1 MLSCIQIES
10 EVSLMKRIAVFG
22 FLAVLPLTLMAA
34 PSRRYLVTTTHPYD
48 VAERELP
55 REDFEGRPRTE
66 LNLRSFKVINGFAAD
81 LTDDQV
87 VRLLNS
93 GVVDDIEPV
102 IERHVLADSV
112 TAGQQTTP
120 FGVSMVNAPSVWPVT
135 KGAAINGSGPIH
147 VAIIDTGV
155 DYQSPELQ
163 RAYKGGRNFI
173 SNNDDPLDDFGH
185 GSHVAG
191 IIAAADDR
199 NGVVGVAPDVD
210 IYALKVLNQCG
221 NGDTGGVIAAIDWII
236 AKKQQIGGNWIAN
249 LSLGSSDSSNIE
261 RNAFQRGSD
270 AGIIFFAASG
280 NSYIGVDGLSFPAG
294 YPSVVS
300 VGAIDVNQLVADFS
314 QRGPQLKIVAPG
326 VNVLSTVVAASVKT
340 NDGRAFAGTTPLVVK
355 NVDTGEPLDGYCLPP
370 PAISGAYVYCG
381 RGNPVD
387 FPSSVQGKIALIE
400 RGDLTF
406 LVKVQ
411 NAKAA
416 GATGVIVF
424 DHTDE
429 ALVVSIFGPF
439 TTASSVPA
447 FLPYI
452 FISKADG
459 TALKNSVSSQ
469 ISLGFGFETW
479 ALESGTSMATPHA
492 TAVAALAWAA
502 APTASPTDVTNAVIN
517 TAKDLGDAGV
527 DNVYGH
533 GLVNALDAAKQ
544 LNPGAFGSGGTP
556 APTPPSGRN
565 PGRRGH

>member
-1 MLSCIQIES
+1 MLSFVQIES

-22 FLAVLPLTLMAA
+22 FLAVFPLTLMAA
-34 PSRRYLVTTTHPYD
+34 PSRRYVVTTTHPYD

-55 REDFEGRPRTE
+55 REDFEGRPRVE
-66 LNLRSFKVINGFAAD
+66 LHLRSFKVINGFAAD

-87 VRLLNS
+87 VRLLKS

-120 FGVSMVNAPSVWPVT
+120 FGVSMVNASSVWPVT
-135 KGAAINGSGPIH
+135 KGAAINGTGPIH
-147 VAIIDTGV
+147 IAIIDTGI
-155 DYQSPELQ
+155 DYQSSELQ
-163 RAYKGGRNFI
+163 RAYKGGHNFI
-173 SNNDDPLDDFGH
+173 ANNDDPLDDFGH

-221 NGDTGGVIAAIDWII
+221 NGDTGGIIAAIDWII
-236 AKKQQIGGNWIAN
+236 AKKAQIGGNWIAN
-249 LSLGSSDSSNIE
+249 LSLGSSDSSTIE

-280 NSYIGVDGLSFPAG
+280 NSYTGVDGLSFPAG

-300 VGAIDVNQLVADFS
+300 VGAIDVNQQVADFS

-340 NDGRAFAGTTPLVVK
+340 NDGRAFAGTTPIVTK
-355 NVDTGEPLDGYCLPP
+355 NADNDPLDGFCLPP
-370 PAISGAYVYCG
+370 PAVSGAYVFCG
-381 RGNPVD
+381 RGNPAD
-387 FPSSVQGKIALIE
+387 FPTSVQGKIALIE

-406 LVKVQ
+406 LVKTQ
-411 NAKAA
+411 NAKTA

-424 DHTDE
+424 DNVE
-429 ALVVSIFGPF
+429 GPLVVSVFGPF
-439 TTASSVPA
+439 TTASAVPN

-452 FISKADG
+452 FVSKADG
-459 TALKNSVSSQ
+459 NALKDSVSSQ
-469 ISLGFGFETW
+469 ISMAFGFETW

-492 TAVAALAWAA
+492 AAVAALAWAA
-502 APTASPTDVTNAVIN
+502 APTASATDVTNAVIN

-556 APTPPSGRN
+556 APTPPNGRN